1 MTGTNPPTPDPTIH
15 HPTRLTLTA
24 FLAGCAEAEFA
35 AVRDYCEIS
44 DASVSRIVT
53 ALEQAGY
60 VHVRKG
66 YLGRRP
72 RPWLSLTSQGRAA
85 LDRHLAALQALVA
98 TTHRAGT
105 RTGRPEPDPAAH
117 HQRRARTVALRRTR
131 RATKNQK
138 N

>member
-1 MTGTNPPTPDPTIH
+1 MNDTDPPALDATIH
-15 HPTRLTLTA
+15 HPTRLTMTA

-35 AVRDYCEIS
+35 TVRDYCEIS

-72 RPWLSLTSQGRAA
+72 RTWLSLTPQGRAA
-85 LDRHLAALQALVA
+85 LDRHLAALQALA
-98 TTHRAGT
+98 TTARQAGT
-105 RTGRPEPDPAAH
+105 RTGQPDPDPDPAAAH
-117 HQRRARTVALRRTR
+117 HR
-131 RATKNQK
+131 
-138 N
+138 